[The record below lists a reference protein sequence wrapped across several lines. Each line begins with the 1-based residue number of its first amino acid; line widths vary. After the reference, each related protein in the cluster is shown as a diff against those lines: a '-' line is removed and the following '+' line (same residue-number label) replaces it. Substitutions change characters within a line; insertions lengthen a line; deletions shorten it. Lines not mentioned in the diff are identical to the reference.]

1 MNSEDDLIFADDE
14 GGADAKTSSSIRPGW
29 KVMIV
34 DDEPAV
40 HDVTRL
46 ALAGVTFGGR
56 AIDLISCF
64 SGKEALETI
73 RQNPDVSL
81 MLLDV
86 VMETDHAGLDVAR
99 QVRQDLDNQMVRI
112 VLRTGQPGQAP
123 ERSVITDYDIN
134 DYKEKTELTAN
145 KLFTLVYASLRAYQY
160 ILTVEQGKKGLAK
173 IIEASAD
180 IFKLSSLDRF
190 ARGVLEQ
197 LSALLQI
204 NPEAILMQQRQPVHL
219 NGVVASF
226 AGDRWQPIAGIGRYE
241 AVPGEDLLTI
251 LGAERLKKI
260 EKVTQSGGIF
270 SDQDDY
276 IVYFV
281 DRLGNQ
287 NLLLIEGVQ
296 QLGQLERDLVEL
308 FVRNVSIAFEN
319 VYLHAD
325 LDETQR
331 EIIFLLGEA
340 VEVRSQETGN
350 HVRRVAE
357 ISRILAEEVGLSERE
372 ADLVQQASPLH
383 DLGKIGIPDHILNK
397 PGGLNPEELAIM
409 RGHAEIGY
417 RMLAGSHRKMLQAAA
432 HIAHEH
438 HERWDGKGYPRG
450 LSGENIHCYGRIT
463 AVADVFD
470 ALLSDR
476 CYKKAWPLEDV
487 LDFLRTEKGTQ
498 FDPGMIDALF
508 ARLDDILAVRN
519 RLPDLADPVIGSTKA

>member
-1 MNSEDDLIFADDE
+1 MTSDEDLIFANESDPVENDP
-14 GGADAKTSSSIRPGW
+14 TSSAPAW

-46 ALAGVTFGGR
+46 ALAGVNFGGR
-56 AIDLISCF
+56 PLNLISCY
-64 SGKEALETI
+64 SGAEAMEMI
-73 RQNPDVSL
+73 RENPDVAL

-86 VMETDHAGLDVAR
+86 VMENDHAGLDVAR
-99 QVRQDLDNQMVRI
+99 RIRQELDNQMVRI

-123 ERSVITDYDIN
+123 ERRVITDYDIN

-173 IIEASAD
+173 VIDASAD
-180 IFKLSSLDRF
+180 IFKLSSLDQF

-197 LSALLQI
+197 LGALLQI
-204 NPEAILMQQRQPVHL
+204 NPGAVLMQQRQPQML
-219 NGVVASF
+219 NGVAASF
-226 AGDRWQPIAGIGRYE
+226 TGDHWQGIAGIGRYE
-241 AVPGEDLLTI
+241 DAPLDDLANL
-251 LGAERLKKI
+251 LGADRLKKI
-260 EKVTQSGGIF
+260 EEAAQKGSPV
-270 SDQDDY
+270 SDNNDY
-276 IVYFV
+276 VVHFA
-281 DRLGNQ
+281 DRLGNR
-287 NLLLIEGVQ
+287 NLLLIEGVHN
-296 QLGQLERDLVEL
+296 LGKLERDLVEL

-357 ISRILAEEVGLSERE
+357 ISRILAEEVGLDAQE

-383 DLGKIGIPDHILNK
+383 DLGKIGIPDRILNK
-397 PGGLNPEELAIM
+397 PERLDEEELAVM
-409 RGHAEIGY
+409 RSHAEIGH
-417 RMLAGSHRKMLQAAA
+417 RMLAGSQRKMLQAAA
-432 HIAHEH
+432 VIAHEH
-438 HERWDGKGYPRG
+438 HERWDGKGYPHG
-450 LSGENIHCYGRIT
+450 TAGADIHLYGRIT

-476 CYKKAWPLEDV
+476 CYKKGWPLDKT
-487 LDFLRTEKGTQ
+487 LALLREESGKQ
-498 FDPGMIDALF
+498 FDPALIDALF
-508 ARLDDILAVRN
+508 RRLDDIVAVRA
-519 RLPDLADPVIGSTKA
+519 RLPDPTDAR

>member
-1 MNSEDDLIFADDE
+1 MINDDDLIFADDE
-14 GGADAKTSSSIRPGW
+14 GEAPSPSSTVTGPAW
-29 KVMIV
+29 KIMIV

-56 AIDLISCF
+56 AIEMISCY
-64 SGKEALETI
+64 SAKEALETM
-73 RQNPDVSL
+73 QQHPDVAL

-123 ERSVITDYDIN
+123 ERRVITDYDIN

-173 IIEASAD
+173 VIDASAD

-197 LSALLQI
+197 LGALLQI
-204 NPEAILMQQRQPVHL
+204 NPGAVLMQQRQPLAVS
-219 NGVVASF
+219 GVAASF
-226 AGDRWQPIAGIGRYE
+226 AGDHWQAIAGIGRYE
-241 AVPGEDLLTI
+241 TVPSDNLAMI
-251 LGAERLKKI
+251 LGAERLRKI
-260 EKVTQSGGIF
+260 EQVTQSGAII
-270 SDQDDY
+270 SDDDDY

-281 DRLGNQ
+281 DRLGNR

-357 ISRILAEEVGLSERE
+357 ISRILAEEVGLNAHE

-383 DLGKIGIPDHILNK
+383 DLGKIGIPDRILNK
-397 PGGLNPEELAIM
+397 PGALDPDELVVM
-409 RGHAEIGY
+409 RSHADIGY
-417 RMLAGSHRKMLQAAA
+417 RMLAGSQRKMLQAAA

-450 LSGENIHCYGRIT
+450 LAGEEIHAYGRIT

-476 CYKKAWPLEDV
+476 CYKKAWPLEKV
-487 LDFLRTEKGTQ
+487 LDFLRAEKGTQ
-498 FDPGMIDALF
+498 FDPAMIDALF
-508 ARLDDILAVRN
+508 ARIDDIMAVRN
-519 RLPDLADPVIGSTKA
+519 RLPDPTSDLQNP

>member
-1 MNSEDDLIFADDE
+1 MTIGDDFDDLIFASEDEDARKSAGDDLNATV
-14 GGADAKTSSSIRPGW
+14 GTSSW

-46 ALAGVTFGGR
+46 ALGGVTFSGR
-56 AIDLISCF
+56 PVEFISCYN
-64 SGKEALETI
+64 GPEAISAIAE
-73 RQNPDVSL
+73 NPDTAL

-86 VMETDHAGLDVAR
+86 VMESEHAGLDVAR
-99 QVRQDLDNQMVRI
+99 HVRETLGNTMVRI

-123 ERSVITDYDIN
+123 ERKVITDYDIN
-134 DYKEKTELTAN
+134 DYKEKTELTAS
-145 KLFTLVYASLRAYQY
+145 KLFTLLYASLRSYQH
-160 ILTVEQGKKGLAK
+160 ILTIEKGKQGLTKV
-173 IIEASAD
+173 IEASAD

-197 LSALLQI
+197 LGALLQI
-204 NPEAILMQQRQPVHL
+204 SPGALYVQQRRHVPVS
-219 NGVVASF
+219 GVAASYSENH
-226 AGDRWQPIAGIGRYE
+226 WQPIAGIGRYE
-241 AVPGEDLLTI
+241 DIRSNDLGSV
-251 LGAERLKKI
+251 LGQDRLKLI
-260 EKVTQSGGIF
+260 ERTAAEGAALSENH
-270 SDQDDY
+270 DY
-276 IVYFV
+276 VAYFV
-281 DRLGNQ
+281 DRLGNR
-287 NLLLIEGVQ
+287 NLLLIEGID
-296 QLGQLERDLVEL
+296 QLGEIERNLVEL

-357 ISRILAEEVGLSERE
+357 ISRILALAIGMDEAE
-372 ADLVQQASPLH
+372 ADLIKQASPLH
-383 DLGKIGIPDHILNK
+383 DLGKIGVPDGILNK
-397 PGGLNPEELAIM
+397 PGSLTPEELVIM
-409 RGHAEIGY
+409 RSHAEIGHK
-417 RMLAGSHRKMLQAAA
+417 MLCGSQRKTLQAAA

-450 LSGENIHCYGRIT
+450 LAADDIHIYGRIT

-476 CYKKAWPLEDV
+476 CYKKAWPLDRV
-487 LDFLRTEKGTQ
+487 LDFLRAESGTQ
-498 FDPGMIDALF
+498 FDPSLIAALM
-508 ARLDDILAVRN
+508 ARLDDVVAVRD
-519 RLPDLADPVIGSTKA
+519 RLPDKA